1 MFILLILS
9 VIILFI
15 DFQHYIYDWTTSCAF
30 FTVWPKDS
38 QIAVLT
44 LKIKMWP
51 MSELTTYQ
59 MSMAIIKAGVKK
71 WRGSKQLSEVKR
83 SKAETGLM
91 YRSINLW
98 RAGVTVITKI
108 DKVEGC
114 TTVWYGFDLGVSYNV
129 WFLNSSV
136 KSFFRCTTSMLQ
148 KKMKIDINVM

>member
-71 WRGSKQLSEVKR
+71 WRGSKRLSEVKR
-83 SKAETGLM
+83 SKADVQEYQPVESRGHCHHQDWQGRRVYYSLIWFWSRSFIQCVISQFFSQVILQM
-91 YRSINLW
+91 YYFILQCYKKRW
-98 RAGVTVITKI
+98 RLI
-108 DKVEGC
+108 
-114 TTVWYGFDLGVSYNV
+114 
-129 WFLNSSV
+129 
-136 KSFFRCTTSMLQ
+136 SM
-148 KKMKIDINVM
+148 

>member
-1 MFILLILS
+1 
-9 VIILFI
+9 
-15 DFQHYIYDWTTSCAF
+15 
-30 FTVWPKDS
+30 
-38 QIAVLT
+38 
-44 LKIKMWP
+44 MWP

-71 WRGSKQLSEVKR
+71 WRGSKRLSEVKR

-114 TTVWYGFDLGVSYNV
+114 TTVCLVLDSSGSYDV
-129 WFLNSSV
+129 FLLYFSQVTVHFNL
-136 KSFFRCTTSMLQ
+136 KMLCNKENGYQ
-148 KKMKIDINVM
+148 CKKLM